1 MDDFNDLFAFKPEGN
16 FILTFKNEDR
26 PGAISEV
33 IAITVVCLNHMMP
46 FSCLFFVRIFRV
58 DR

>member
-33 IAITVVCLNHMMP
+33 INVYLNDMMRFYWP
-46 FSCLFFVRIFRV
+46 VIKMYSKWGS
-58 DR
+58 